1 MDITNKILE
10 IRSFLN
16 KQAFP
21 HGISLK
27 GTPMDLNIENLKEDQ
42 RLNYLD
48 NYIKGV
54 FAKDGVYFND
64 LDPED
69 KNSIQGYYDNLKKKN
84 YLI

>member
-1 MDITNKILE
+1 
-10 IRSFLN
+10 
-16 KQAFP
+16 
-21 HGISLK
+21 
-27 GTPMDLNIENLKEDQ
+27 MDLNIENLKEDQ